1 MLSIFRW
8 IRIVPR
14 RDGILTAD
22 FTVAA
27 LDDEFTAPAAFERL
41 AGSLIC
47 VALRTVDASGA
58 VGVQALVH
66 PFAVMALENDSIATF
81 THMSSLLEV

>member
-1 MLSIFRW
+1 
-8 IRIVPR
+8 
-14 RDGILTAD
+14 
-22 FTVAA
+22 
-27 LDDEFTAPAAFERL
+27 
-41 AGSLIC
+41 
-47 VALRTVDASGA
+47 VDASGA